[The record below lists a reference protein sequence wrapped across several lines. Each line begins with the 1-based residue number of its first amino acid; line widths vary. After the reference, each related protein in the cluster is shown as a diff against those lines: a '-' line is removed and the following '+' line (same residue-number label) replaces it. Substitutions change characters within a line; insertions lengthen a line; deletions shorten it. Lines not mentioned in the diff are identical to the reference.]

1 MTYKEAADILDPETR
16 IETLVEIG
24 YYNGFNSD
32 KAQSDAVNEACRIAA
47 EVLRTAADIN
57 VGDKWVSVKDCMPDV
72 IKDYIVATKEK
83 YKYENKWITN
93 SYVATYNPFNE
104 NKNSPYIVDDVWD
117 FYDDINEGQETHV
130 THWMEI
136 PEPPEREE

>member
-16 IETLVEIG
+16 IEALVEIG

-47 EVLRTAADIN
+47 EVLRTATDTN
-57 VGDKWVSVKDCMPDV
+57 VSDKWVSVKDRMPDV
-72 IKDYIVATKEK
+72 IRNYIVATKEK
-83 YKYENKWITN
+83 YKSENKWITN
-93 SYVATYNPFNE
+93 SYVSTYNPFNE
-104 NKNSPYIVDDVWD
+104 NKNSTYIVDGVWD
-117 FYDDINEGQETHV
+117 FYDDIKEGQETHV

-136 PEPPEREE
+136 PEPPESEE